1 MLEFKQI
8 NKAFDGKT
16 VAEHINLTVADGQ
29 LLAILGPSGCGKST
43 LLNLAAGLLE
53 PDSGEIWLNNQN
65 CTHVAPEKRRVA
77 LMFQDYALF
86 PHLNVWQN
94 VAFGLKMQS
103 VTTQEAR
110 QRAER
115 MLIQVGLGREAER
128 RIDSLSSGEQQR
140 VALARSL
147 VISPYLLLL
156 DEPFS
161 SLDTGLR
168 QQLRNQTLNLIRAQ
182 NIPAVLVTHDPEEA
196 FALAD
201 HIALMRSG
209 RFIQQDI
216 PDVILEKPTNEWA
229 ARLIGCQNVT
239 SIRYV
244 PQKALHFNH
253 PQGIPCRLLHV
264 LRQPEYCRLIF
275 PHPQYGEIWL
285 NLDWSGAAN
294 LDLREDTVWPVYVD
308 DAQVVYFKKDVSRFS
323 AT

>member
-115 MLIQVGLGREAER
+115 MLIQVGLGIAT
-128 RIDSLSSGEQQR
+128 ILSQ
-140 VALARSL
+140 VAIPLAAL
-147 VISPYLLLL
+147 HQAGALILLALLLRRL
-156 DEPFS
+156 
-161 SLDTGLR
+161 
-168 QQLRNQTLNLIRAQ
+168 
-182 NIPAVLVTHDPEEA
+182 
-196 FALAD
+196 
-201 HIALMRSG
+201 HI
-209 RFIQQDI
+209 F
-216 PDVILEKPTNEWA
+216 K
-229 ARLIGCQNVT
+229 
-239 SIRYV
+239 
-244 PQKALHFNH
+244 H
-253 PQGIPCRLLHV
+253 
-264 LRQPEYCRLIF
+264 
-275 PHPQYGEIWL
+275 
-285 NLDWSGAAN
+285 
-294 LDLREDTVWPVYVD
+294 TV
-308 DAQVVYFKKDVSRFS
+308 
-323 AT
+323 